1 MKRACDEW
9 QAVRKGGLAKRVI
22 AALVAVAMLG
32 GLGYATAS
40 TAVAQDDTTQQ
51 QAQQTE
57 QSAKTTSES
66 QDGKTSDSEATSKKA
81 ATDETSADDSAE
93 DTNTTDADA
102 GVEAQNG
109 ADETAVQAANEQA
122 ATPVADG
129 GSPESGSLLL
139 DESFKNSTF
148 GDANWTTA
156 DSACLTA
163 ATSGS
168 LKCKNTQDS
177 RDIQGENGKGYLQLT
192 DNSENQKAAVLYNQ
206 PVISKSGLHVTFDYY
221 MYQTSGAG
229 KYTTPADGISFFLTD
244 GAATLSKAGTSGAA
258 LGYATSD
265 DDGIG
270 GSSKRGE
277 GVAQGVL
284 GIGFDRFGNFSQQNA
299 TGTKSD
305 KGYARL
311 TGGEDCGQWQDPKG
325 ANSVTVRGAGKIDS
339 DGNWNNGYCI
349 VASENVAAGLGS
361 GKATKSEDD
370 ANGKSV
376 DITIAPV
383 TDDSATTQR
392 LTVKIAGETV
402 LEKDID
408 RLPDSV
414 KFGFSASTGAD
425 HQVQLIRGLKV
436 YSVNKLSQLDLVKSV
451 DKDKYPD
458 ADSHTFNVG
467 DEVPYTFVVRNS
479 GTTTLNNVV
488 VNDPN
493 ITNVSCGT
501 DTLAANQQTTC
512 SGTLTLTEDMVGSEG
527 HFTNTATASGTDDEG
542 NAVNSPQAS
551 VTIKAITPLGPP
563 EKHKRIKKNSDNN
576 YTVNVDVTGAANS
589 STITSTQPVDFTLVL
604 DVSGSMEEE
613 IVDGQGSTKKLAAL
627 KSAVNN
633 FLGEAAEINE
643 QSGSELIRVGL
654 VKFAGKES
662 SEVGDDRYEEG
673 RFVYNYSQIVSP
685 LTADMSDLKNK
696 VSALRHNGATRADLG
711 FKHASTVMRGSTVMS
726 GARTDAKRVV
736 IFFTDGTPTKVSD
749 FDEDVA
755 NSAVTYAKS
764 LKDSGAIV
772 YSIGVFD
779 GANPSSIEEDQKNQF
794 MNAVSSN
801 YPHATA
807 YDKLGT
813 GSNAGYYKVVSNV
826 SDLKSIFEKIQTNET
841 TDGFTNVSI
850 EDTLS
855 KYVELSGKNYT
866 VTAKDANGKEVT
878 LKENSDYTLTYDE
891 SAKKFTVVFQ
901 NMLQDGVTYTLSYNV
916 KPTQE
921 AYDEY
926 AANGYGGTVGDAD
939 TDLDGSTT
947 SSGQL
952 GFHSNESACLAY
964 TANGKRHVC
973 SDNPYPHPVIQ
984 VVSSTLHIEKQWS
997 GDGEKPASINVTIK
1011 QGNSDYKTVTL
1022 TPDDNGNWSTDVIIP
1037 AGESKTYTVTEN
1049 DPGNQW
1055 NVSYQHKVGDGNL
1068 ADGNAVTVP
1077 QSATSQTATV
1087 IVTNKQA
1094 LVTLPADSIT
1104 VSKKVVGTNT
1114 GHDFSFTMIAT
1125 GDNAGKVTWPRTD
1138 QSKSKVTISQVS
1150 QTQVKS
1156 ATFGDELT
1164 FPAANATYTFQVTE
1178 DKPTD
1183 TTGWKYD
1190 DSEQTVT
1197 VTVSY
1202 DETQKKWTAVAS
1214 PAEVT
1219 FTNRYIAVASLPLT
1233 GGTTDRQWLMIGG
1246 GIAGMAMLMIGAAGI
1261 WRGRKRLV

>member
-66 QDGKTSDSEATSKKA
+66 QDEKTSDSEATSKKA
-81 ATDETSADDSAE
+81 AADETSADGSTE

-109 ADETAVQAANEQA
+109 ADETAVQAANEPA

-163 ATSGS
+163 ATNGS

-177 RDIQGENGKGYLQLT
+177 SDIQGENGKGYLQLT

-206 PVISKSGLHVTFDYY
+206 PVISKNGLHVTFDYY

-270 GSSKRGE
+270 NNSKRGE

-299 TGTKSD
+299 TGTKS
-305 KGYARL
+305 GSSYARV
-311 TGGEDCGQWQDPKG
+311 TGGEDCGQWSNPQG
-325 ANSVTVRGAGKIDS
+325 ENSVTVRGKGSTDSNGK
-339 DGNWNNGYCI
+339 WNNGYCI
-349 VASENVAAGLGS
+349 VASENVSGKVTDGLDS

-370 ANGKSV
+370 NNGKSV
-376 DITIAPV
+376 DIIIAPA
-383 TDDSATTQR
+383 DDGATTQR
-392 LTVKIAGETV
+392 LTVKIEGVTV
-402 LEKDID
+402 LKTDID
-408 RLPDSV
+408 RLPDTV

-425 HQVQLIRGLKV
+425 HQVQLVRGLKV
-436 YSVNKLSQLDLVKSV
+436 HSVGKLNQLELVKSV
-451 DKDKYPD
+451 NKNKYPD

-467 DEVPYTFVVRNS
+467 DKVPYTFVVRNS
-479 GTTTLNNVV
+479 GTTTLSNVA

-493 ITNVSCGT
+493 ITNVTCAAT
-501 DTLAANQQTTC
+501 ELASNQQTTC
-512 SGTLTLTEDMVGSEG
+512 SGTLTLTEDMVDSEG
-527 HFTNTATASGTDDEG
+527 HFTNTATATGTDADG
-542 NAVNSPQAS
+542 NIVTSPEAS
-551 VTIKAITPLGPP
+551 VTIKVIKPLGAP
-563 EKHKRIKKNSDNN
+563 EKHKRIKKNDDNT
-576 YTVNVDVTGAANS
+576 YTVNVDVTGAQAGG
-589 STITSTQPVDFTLVL
+589 TIVTSEPVDFTLVL
-604 DVSGSMEEE
+604 DTSGSMSEL
-613 IVDGQGSTKKLAAL
+613 INGVKKIEAL
-627 KSAVNN
+627 KDSVNN
-633 FLGEAAEINE
+633 FLDSAAKVNE
-643 QSGSELIRVGL
+643 QSGSSMVQVSLISFASNAYLRANL
-654 VKFAGKES
+654 TDDFDSVKTKVNQLS
-662 SEVGDDRYEEG
+662 
-673 RFVYNYSQIVSP
+673 
-685 LTADMSDLKNK
+685 AD
-696 VSALRHNGATRADLG
+696 GATRADLG
-711 FKHASTVMRGSTVMS
+711 LETVKQVTGTRS
-726 GARTDAKRVV
+726 DAKQVV
-736 IFFTDGTPTKVSD
+736 IFFTDGGPTKHNSP
-749 FDEDVA
+749 FEDECAQD
-755 NSAVTYAKS
+755 AVTVAKE
-764 LKDSGAIV
+764 LKASGKTI
-772 YSIGVFD
+772 YSIGVVS
-779 GANPSSIEEDQKNQF
+779 GADPSDTTKLDINKF
-794 MNAVSSN
+794 LNAVSSN
-801 YPHATA
+801 YPNATA
-807 YDKLGT
+807 EYKQQGWSRKYVTTFDLGEGGDNGYFRAAADADALDK
-813 GSNAGYYKVVSNV
+813 
-826 SDLKSIFEKIQTNET
+826 IFDEIQKEET
-841 TDGFTNVSI
+841 TTYGFTGVSI

-855 KYVELSGKNYT
+855 GYVELSDKNYA
-866 VTAKDANGKEVT
+866 VTAKDANGNEVT
-878 LKENSDYTLTYDE
+878 LEEGTDYTLTYDE

-916 KPTQE
+916 KPTQK

-926 AANGYGGTVGDAD
+926 AANDGSYGDTVGDVD
-939 TDLDGSTT
+939 TDLNGNTT
-947 SSGQL
+947 SSGQP

-964 TANGKRHVC
+964 TANGKKHVC
-973 SDNPYPHPVIQ
+973 SDNLYPHPVIQ

-1104 VSKKVVGTNT
+1104 VNKKVVGTNT
-1114 GHDFSFTMIAT
+1114 GHDFNFTMIAT

-1138 QSKSKVTISQVS
+1138 QSKSNVTISQVS

-1183 TTGWKYD
+1183 ITGWKYD

>member
-57 QSAKTTSES
+57 QSVKTTSES
-66 QDGKTSDSEATSKKA
+66 QDEKTSDSEATSKKA
-81 ATDETSADDSAE
+81 AADETSADGSAE

-109 ADETAVQAANEQA
+109 ADETAVQAANEPA

-139 DESFKNSTF
+139 DESFKNSAF

-168 LKCKNTQDS
+168 LKCENTQDS
-177 RDIQGENGKGYLQLT
+177 SDTQGENGKGYLQLT

-244 GAATLSKAGTSGAA
+244 GATTLSKAGTSGAA

-270 GSSKRGE
+270 NNSKRGE

-299 TGTKSD
+299 TGTESD
-305 KGYARL
+305 KGYARV
-311 TGGEDCGQWQDPKG
+311 TGGEDCGQWSDPKG
-325 ANSVTVRGAGKIDS
+325 ANSVTVRGAGKTDS

-349 VASENVAAGLGS
+349 VASENVEAGLDS

-370 ANGKSV
+370 TNGKSV

-383 TDDSATTQR
+383 TDDSATTQH
-392 LTVKIAGETV
+392 LTVKIAGKTV

-451 DKDKYPD
+451 DKDQYPD

-479 GTTTLNNVV
+479 GTTTLNNVA

-501 DTLAANQQTTC
+501 GTLAANQQTTC

-527 HFTNTATASGTDDEG
+527 HFTNTATATGTDDEG

-551 VTIKAITPLGPP
+551 VTIKAIKPLGAP
-563 EKHKRIKKNSDNN
+563 EKHKRIKKNSDKN

-604 DVSGSMEEE
+604 DVSGSMSEA
-613 IVDGQGSTKKLAAL
+613 IDDQSSISKMAAL

-662 SEVGDDRYEEG
+662 SKVGDETYTEG

-696 VSALRHNGATRADLG
+696 MSALRHNGATRADLG
-711 FKHASTVMRGSTVMS
+711 FKHASTVMRD
-726 GARTDAKRVV
+726 ARSDAKQVV
-736 IFFTDGTPTKVSD
+736 IFFTDGTPTKVD
-749 FDEDVA
+749 NFDADVA
-755 NSAVTYAKS
+755 DDAIAYANSM
-764 LKDSGAIV
+764 KDNGVIV

-779 GANPSSIEEDQKNQF
+779 SANPASTESRENQF
-794 MNAVSSN
+794 MHAVSSN
-801 YPHATA
+801 YPNATT
-807 YDKLGT
+807 YTNRGE
-813 GSNAGYYKVVSNV
+813 GSNAGYYKAATNA
-826 SDLKSIFEKIQTNET
+826 SDLNSIFEEIQKSET
-841 TDGFTNVSI
+841 TTHGFTNVSI

-855 KYVELSGKNYT
+855 EYVELSDKNYT
-866 VTAKDANGKEVT
+866 VTAKDANGNEVT
-878 LKENSDYTLTYDE
+878 LKKGSDYTLTYDE

-916 KPTQE
+916 KPTQK

-926 AANGYGGTVGDAD
+926 ALNDGYDGTVGDAD
-939 TDLDGSTT
+939 TDLDGGAT
-947 SSGQL
+947 SSGKP

-964 TANGKRHVC
+964 TANNVAHTC

-984 VVSSTLHIEKQWS
+984 VLSSTMEIKKIWKGS
-997 GDGEKPASINVTIK
+997 GNKPESITVEIK
-1011 QGNSDYKTVTL
+1011 CGDELYKTVEL
-1022 TPDDNGNWSTDVIIP
+1022 NANNNWTAKVAIP
-1037 AGESKTYTVTEN
+1037 LGKKKTYTVTETN
-1049 DPGNQW
+1049 LSDSWKPDYQYKIKGDDYYSEGNVVPVRDSPDPR
-1055 NVSYQHKVGDGNL
+1055 
-1068 ADGNAVTVP
+1068 TVY
-1077 QSATSQTATV
+1077 V
-1087 IVTNKQA
+1087 DITNRSISVA
-1094 LVTLPADSIT
+1094 TLPF
-1104 VSKKVVGTNT
+1104 T
-1114 GHDFSFTMIAT
+1114 GST
-1125 GDNAGKVTWPRTD
+1125 
-1138 QSKSKVTISQVS
+1138 
-1150 QTQVKS
+1150 
-1156 ATFGDELT
+1156 
-1164 FPAANATYTFQVTE
+1164 TE
-1178 DKPTD
+1178 
-1183 TTGWKYD
+1183 
-1190 DSEQTVT
+1190 
-1197 VTVSY
+1197 
-1202 DETQKKWTAVAS
+1202 
-1214 PAEVT
+1214 
-1219 FTNRYIAVASLPLT
+1219 
-1233 GGTTDRQWLMIGG
+1233 RQWLLTAGV
-1246 GIAGMAMLMIGAAGI
+1246 IAALSMLMVGAAGI

>member
-66 QDGKTSDSEATSKKA
+66 QDEKTSDSEATSKKA
-81 ATDETSADDSAE
+81 ATDETSADGSAE

-109 ADETAVQAANEQA
+109 ADETAVQAANEPA

-129 GSPESGSLLL
+129 GSSESGSLLL

-168 LKCKNTQDS
+168 LKCENTQDS
-177 RDIQGENGKGYLQLT
+177 SDIQGENGKGYLQLT

-270 GSSKRGE
+270 TDSKRGE

-305 KGYARL
+305 KGYARV
-311 TGGEDCGQWQDPKG
+311 TGGEDCGQWSDPKG
-325 ANSVTVRGAGKIDS
+325 ANSVTVRGAGKTDS

-349 VASENVAAGLGS
+349 VASENVAAGLDS

-370 ANGKSV
+370 TNGKSV
-376 DITIAPV
+376 DITIDPV
-383 TDDSATTQR
+383 ADDSATTQH
-392 LTVKIAGETV
+392 LTVKIAGKTV

-451 DKDKYPD
+451 DKDQYPD

-527 HFTNTATASGTDDEG
+527 HFTNTATASGTDTDG
-542 NAVNSPQAS
+542 NIVNSPEAS
-551 VTIKAITPLGPP
+551 VTIKAIKPLGAP
-563 EKHKRIKKNSDNN
+563 EKHKRIKKNSDNT
-576 YTVNVDVTGAANS
+576 YTVNVDVTGAASS
-589 STITSTQPVDFTLVL
+589 STITTTEPVDFTLVL
-604 DVSGSMEEE
+604 DVSGSMR
-613 IVDGQGSTKKLAAL
+613 DSMGSVTKLQAL
-627 KSAVNN
+627 QSAVNN
-633 FLGEAAEINE
+633 FLDEAAEINKGA
-643 QSGSELIRVGL
+643 QSGSELVRVGL
-654 VKFAGKES
+654 VKFAGKTTDS
-662 SEVGDDRYEEG
+662 IGNRTYSENRST
-673 RFVYNYSQIVSP
+673 YNYSQIVKK
-685 LTADMSDLKNK
+685 LTADTDDLKGEVN
-696 VSALRHNGATRADLG
+696 ALTAGGATQADYG
-711 FKHASTVMRGSTVMS
+711 FQHASTVMSE
-726 GARTDAKRVV
+726 ARTEAKKVV
-736 IFFTDGTPTKVSD
+736 IFFTDGKPTSKSK
-749 FDEDVA
+749 FDNDVA
-755 NSAVTYAKS
+755 NDAVKYAKK
-764 LKDSGAIV
+764 LKDSGATV

-779 GANPSSIEEDQKNQF
+779 GANPASTATQENQF
-794 MNAVSSN
+794 MHAVSSN
-801 YPHATA
+801 YPNATE
-807 YDKLGT
+807 YTDRGE
-813 GSNAGYYKVVSNV
+813 GSNAGYYKTATNA
-826 SDLKSIFEKIQTNET
+826 SDLNSIFEEIRKSET
-841 TDGFTNVSI
+841 TTYGFTNVSI

-855 KYVELSGKNYT
+855 KYVELLSDKSYT
-866 VTAKDANGKEVT
+866 VTAKDANGNKVT

-1233 GGTTDRQWLMIGG
+1233 GGTTDRQWLLIGG

>member
-66 QDGKTSDSEATSKKA
+66 QDEKTSDSEATSKKA
-81 ATDETSADDSAE
+81 ATDETSADGSAE

-109 ADETAVQAANEQA
+109 ADETAVQAANEPA

-168 LKCKNTQDS
+168 LKCENTQDS

-270 GSSKRGE
+270 SSSKRGE

-305 KGYARL
+305 KGYARV
-311 TGGEDCGQWQDPKG
+311 TGGEDCGQWSDPKG
-325 ANSVTVRGAGKIDS
+325 ANSVTVRGAGKTDS
-339 DGNWNNGYCI
+339 DGKWNNGYCI
-349 VASENVAAGLGS
+349 VASENVAAGLDS

-370 ANGKSV
+370 TNGKSV
-376 DITIAPV
+376 DITIDPV
-383 TDDSATTQR
+383 ADDSATTQH
-392 LTVKIAGETV
+392 LTVKIAGKTV

-451 DKDKYPD
+451 DKDQYPD

-479 GTTTLNNVV
+479 GTTTLNNVA

-501 DTLAANQQTTC
+501 GTLAANQQTTC

-527 HFTNTATASGTDDEG
+527 HFTNTATATGTDDEG

-551 VTIKAITPLGPP
+551 VTIKAIKPLGAP
-563 EKHKRIKKNSDNN
+563 EKHKRIKKNSDKN

-604 DVSGSMEEE
+604 DVSGSMSEA
-613 IVDGQGSTKKLAAL
+613 IDDQSSISKMAAL

-662 SEVGDDRYEEG
+662 SKVGDETYTEG

-711 FKHASTVMRGSTVMS
+711 FKHASTVMRD
-726 GARTDAKRVV
+726 ARSDAKQVV
-736 IFFTDGTPTKVSD
+736 IFFTDGTPTKVD
-749 FDEDVA
+749 NFDADVA
-755 NSAVTYAKS
+755 DDAIAYANSM
-764 LKDSGAIV
+764 KDNGVIV

-779 GANPSSIEEDQKNQF
+779 SANPASTESRENQF
-794 MNAVSSN
+794 MHAVSSN
-801 YPHATA
+801 YPNATT
-807 YDKLGT
+807 YTNRGE
-813 GSNAGYYKVVSNV
+813 GSNAGYYKAATNA
-826 SDLKSIFEKIQTNET
+826 SDLNSIFEEIQKSET
-841 TDGFTNVSI
+841 TTHGFTNVSI

-855 KYVELSGKNYT
+855 EYVELSDKNYT
-866 VTAKDANGKEVT
+866 VTAKDANGNEVT
-878 LKENSDYTLTYDE
+878 LKKGSDYTLTYDE

-916 KPTQE
+916 KPTQK

-926 AANGYGGTVGDAD
+926 ALNDGYDGTVGDAD
-939 TDLDGSTT
+939 TDLDGGAT
-947 SSGQL
+947 SSGKP

-964 TANGKRHVC
+964 TANNVAHTC

-984 VVSSTLHIEKQWS
+984 VLSSTMEIKKIWKGS
-997 GDGEKPASINVTIK
+997 GNKPESITVEIK
-1011 QGNSDYKTVTL
+1011 CGDELYKTVEL
-1022 TPDDNGNWSTDVIIP
+1022 NANNNWTAKVAIP
-1037 AGESKTYTVTEN
+1037 LGEKKTYTVTETN
-1049 DPGNQW
+1049 LSDSWKPDYQYKIKGDDYYSEGNVVPVRDSPDPR
-1055 NVSYQHKVGDGNL
+1055 
-1068 ADGNAVTVP
+1068 TVY
-1077 QSATSQTATV
+1077 V
-1087 IVTNKQA
+1087 DITNRSISVA
-1094 LVTLPADSIT
+1094 TLPF
-1104 VSKKVVGTNT
+1104 T
-1114 GHDFSFTMIAT
+1114 GST
-1125 GDNAGKVTWPRTD
+1125 
-1138 QSKSKVTISQVS
+1138 
-1150 QTQVKS
+1150 
-1156 ATFGDELT
+1156 
-1164 FPAANATYTFQVTE
+1164 TE
-1178 DKPTD
+1178 
-1183 TTGWKYD
+1183 
-1190 DSEQTVT
+1190 
-1197 VTVSY
+1197 
-1202 DETQKKWTAVAS
+1202 
-1214 PAEVT
+1214 
-1219 FTNRYIAVASLPLT
+1219 
-1233 GGTTDRQWLMIGG
+1233 RQWLLTAGV
-1246 GIAGMAMLMIGAAGI
+1246 IAALSMLMIGAAGI

>member
-1 MKRACDEW
+1 M
-9 QAVRKGGLAKRVI
+9 
-22 AALVAVAMLG
+22 
-32 GLGYATAS
+32 
-40 TAVAQDDTTQQ
+40 
-51 QAQQTE
+51 
-57 QSAKTTSES
+57 
-66 QDGKTSDSEATSKKA
+66 
-81 ATDETSADDSAE
+81 
-93 DTNTTDADA
+93 
-102 GVEAQNG
+102 
-109 ADETAVQAANEQA
+109 QAANEPA

-129 GSPESGSLLL
+129 GSSESGSLLL

-168 LKCKNTQDS
+168 LKCENTQDS
-177 RDIQGENGKGYLQLT
+177 SDIQGENGKGYLQLT

-270 GSSKRGE
+270 TDSKRGE

-299 TGTKSD
+299 TGTKADS
-305 KGYARL
+305 GYARV
-311 TGGEDCGQWQDPKG
+311 TGGEDCGQWNDPKG
-325 ANSVTVRGAGKIDS
+325 ANSVTVRGAGKTDN
-339 DGNWNNGYCI
+339 DGKWNNGYCI
-349 VASENVAAGLGS
+349 VASESVEAGLDS
-361 GKATKSEDD
+361 GKATKSKDD
-370 ANGKSV
+370 TNGKSV
-376 DITIAPV
+376 DITIDPV
-383 TDDSATTQR
+383 ADDSATTQH

-451 DKDKYPD
+451 NKDTYPD

-479 GTTTLNNVV
+479 GTTTLNNVA

-512 SGTLTLTEDMVGSEG
+512 SGTLTLTEDMVDSEG
-527 HFTNTATASGTDDEG
+527 HFTNTATATGTDDEG

-551 VTIKAITPLGPP
+551 VTIKAIKPLGAP
-563 EKHKRIKKNSDNN
+563 EKHKRIKKNSDKT

-589 STITSTQPVDFTLVL
+589 TTITSTQSVDFTLVL
-604 DVSGSMEEE
+604 DVSGSMSDA
-613 IVDGQGSTKKLAAL
+613 IDDQSSISKMAAL

-662 SEVGDDRYEEG
+662 SKVGDETYTEG

-711 FKHASTVMRGSTVMS
+711 FKHASTVMRD
-726 GARTDAKRVV
+726 ARSDAKQVV
-736 IFFTDGTPTKVSD
+736 IFFTDGTPTMQRD
-749 FDEDVA
+749 FDGNVA
-755 NSAVTYAKS
+755 NDAVTYAKS

-779 GANPSSIEEDQKNQF
+779 SANPASTESRENQF
-794 MNAVSSN
+794 MHAVSSN

-807 YDKLGT
+807 YNKLGT
-813 GSNAGYYKVVSNV
+813 GSNAGYYKVVSNA
-826 SDLKSIFEKIQTNET
+826 SDLNSIFEKIQTNET

-855 KYVELSGKNYT
+855 KYVELLSDKSYT
-866 VTAKDANGKEVT
+866 VTAKDANGNKVT

-964 TANGKRHVC
+964 TANGRKHVC
-973 SDNPYPHPVIQ
+973 SDNLYPHPVIQ

-997 GDGEKPASINVTIK
+997 GDGEKPASINVTVK

-1104 VSKKVVGTNT
+1104 VNKKVVGTNT
-1114 GHDFSFTMIAT
+1114 GHDFNFTMIAT

-1233 GGTTDRQWLMIGG
+1233 GGTTDRQWLLIGG

>member
-66 QDGKTSDSEATSKKA
+66 QDEKTSDSEATSKKA
-81 ATDETSADDSAE
+81 AADETSADGSAE

-109 ADETAVQAANEQA
+109 ADETAVQAANEPA
-122 ATPVADG
+122 ATSVADG

-168 LKCKNTQDS
+168 LKCENTQDS
-177 RDIQGENGKGYLQLT
+177 SDIQGENGKGYLQLT

-270 GSSKRGE
+270 GSKRGE

-305 KGYARL
+305 KGYARV
-311 TGGEDCGQWQDPKG
+311 TGGEDCGQWSDPKG
-325 ANSVTVRGAGKIDS
+325 ANSVTVRGAGKTDS

-349 VASENVAAGLGS
+349 VASENVAAGLDS

-370 ANGKSV
+370 TNGKSV
-376 DITIAPV
+376 DITIDPV
-383 TDDSATTQR
+383 ADDSATTQH

-451 DKDKYPD
+451 DKDQYPD

-479 GTTTLNNVV
+479 GTTTLNNVM

-512 SGTLTLTEDMVGSEG
+512 SGALTLTEDMVGSEG

-551 VTIKAITPLGPP
+551 VTIKAIKPLGAP
-563 EKHKRIKKNSDNN
+563 EKHKRIKKNSDNT
-576 YTVNVDVTGAANS
+576 YTVNVDVIGATNS
-589 STITSTQPVDFTLVL
+589 TTITSTRPVDFTLVL
-604 DVSGSMEEE
+604 DVSGSMEDQ
-613 IVDGQGSTKKLAAL
+613 ISSADSTVKLDAL
-627 KSAVNN
+627 KAAVSN
-633 FLGEAAEINE
+633 FLDEVAEINKGA
-643 QSGSELIRVGL
+643 QSGSEPVRVGL
-654 VKFAGKES
+654 VKFAGKTTDNIGNQTYWER
-662 SEVGDDRYEEG
+662 GNT
-673 RFVYNYSQIVSP
+673 YNRSQIVKK
-685 LTADMSDLKNK
+685 LTADTDGLKSEVN
-696 VSALRHNGATRADLG
+696 ALTAGGATRADYG
-711 FKHASTVMRGSTVMS
+711 FQHAFTVMS
-726 GARTDAKRVV
+726 KARTEAKKVV
-736 IFFTDGTPTKVSD
+736 IFFTDGKPTSQST
-749 FDEDVA
+749 FDDGVA
-755 NSAVTYAKS
+755 NDAVKYAKK
-764 LKDSGAIV
+764 LKNSGDTV

-779 GANPSSIEEDQKNQF
+779 GANPASTATSENKF
-794 MNAVSSN
+794 MHAVSSN
-801 YPHATA
+801 YPNAANYT
-807 YDKLGT
+807 DLSD
-813 GSNAGYYKVVSNV
+813 GSNAGYYKTATDA
-826 SDLKSIFEKIQTNET
+826 SDLNSIFEEIRKSET
-841 TDGFTNVSI
+841 TTYGFTNVSI

-855 KYVELSGKNYT
+855 GYVELSDKNYA
-866 VTAKDANGKEVT
+866 VTAKGANGNEVT
-878 LKENSDYTLTYDE
+878 LEEGKDYTLTYDE

-964 TANGKRHVC
+964 TANGKGHVC

-1022 TPDDNGNWSTDVIIP
+1022 TPDDNGNWSTDMIIP

-1094 LVTLPADSIT
+1094 LVTLPAGSIT
-1104 VSKKVVGTNT
+1104 VNKKVVGTNT

-1202 DETQKKWTAVAS
+1202 DEAQKKWTAVAS

-1233 GGTTDRQWLMIGG
+1233 GGTTDRQWLLIGG
-1246 GIAGMAMLMIGAAGI
+1246 GIAGMEMLMIGAAGI

>member
-66 QDGKTSDSEATSKKA
+66 QDEKTSDSEATSKKA
-81 ATDETSADDSAE
+81 ATDETSADGSAE

-109 ADETAVQAANEQA
+109 ADETAVQAANEPA

-129 GSPESGSLLL
+129 GSSESGSLLL

-168 LKCKNTQDS
+168 LKCENTQDS
-177 RDIQGENGKGYLQLT
+177 SDIQGENGKGYLQLT

-270 GSSKRGE
+270 TDSKRGE

-299 TGTKSD
+299 TGTKADS
-305 KGYARL
+305 GYARV
-311 TGGEDCGQWQDPKG
+311 TGGEDCGQWNDPKG
-325 ANSVTVRGAGKIDS
+325 ANSVTVRGAGKTDN
-339 DGNWNNGYCI
+339 DGKWNNGYCI
-349 VASENVAAGLGS
+349 VASESVEAGLDS
-361 GKATKSEDD
+361 GKATKSKDD
-370 ANGKSV
+370 TNGKSV
-376 DITIAPV
+376 DITIDPV
-383 TDDSATTQR
+383 ADDSATTQH

-451 DKDKYPD
+451 NKDTYPD

-479 GTTTLNNVV
+479 GTTTLNNVA

-512 SGTLTLTEDMVGSEG
+512 SGTLTLTEDMVDSEG
-527 HFTNTATASGTDDEG
+527 HFTNTATATGTDDEG

-551 VTIKAITPLGPP
+551 VTIKAIKPLGAP
-563 EKHKRIKKNSDNN
+563 EKHKRIKKNSDKT

-589 STITSTQPVDFTLVL
+589 TTITSTQSVDFTLVL
-604 DVSGSMEEE
+604 DVSGSMSDA
-613 IVDGQGSTKKLAAL
+613 IDDQSSISKMAAL

-643 QSGSELIRVGL
+643 
-654 VKFAGKES
+654 
-662 SEVGDDRYEEG
+662 
-673 RFVYNYSQIVSP
+673 
-685 LTADMSDLKNK
+685 
-696 VSALRHNGATRADLG
+696 
-711 FKHASTVMRGSTVMS
+711 
-726 GARTDAKRVV
+726 
-736 IFFTDGTPTKVSD
+736 
-749 FDEDVA
+749 
-755 NSAVTYAKS
+755 
-764 LKDSGAIV
+764 
-772 YSIGVFD
+772 
-779 GANPSSIEEDQKNQF
+779 
-794 MNAVSSN
+794 
-801 YPHATA
+801 
-807 YDKLGT
+807 
-813 GSNAGYYKVVSNV
+813 
-826 SDLKSIFEKIQTNET
+826 
-841 TDGFTNVSI
+841 
-850 EDTLS
+850 
-855 KYVELSGKNYT
+855 
-866 VTAKDANGKEVT
+866 
-878 LKENSDYTLTYDE
+878 
-891 SAKKFTVVFQ
+891 
-901 NMLQDGVTYTLSYNV
+901 
-916 KPTQE
+916 
-921 AYDEY
+921 
-926 AANGYGGTVGDAD
+926 
-939 TDLDGSTT
+939 
-947 SSGQL
+947 
-952 GFHSNESACLAY
+952 
-964 TANGKRHVC
+964 
-973 SDNPYPHPVIQ
+973 
-984 VVSSTLHIEKQWS
+984 
-997 GDGEKPASINVTIK
+997 
-1011 QGNSDYKTVTL
+1011 
-1022 TPDDNGNWSTDVIIP
+1022 
-1037 AGESKTYTVTEN
+1037 
-1049 DPGNQW
+1049 
-1055 NVSYQHKVGDGNL
+1055 
-1068 ADGNAVTVP
+1068 
-1077 QSATSQTATV
+1077 
-1087 IVTNKQA
+1087 
-1094 LVTLPADSIT
+1094 
-1104 VSKKVVGTNT
+1104 
-1114 GHDFSFTMIAT
+1114 
-1125 GDNAGKVTWPRTD
+1125 
-1138 QSKSKVTISQVS
+1138 
-1150 QTQVKS
+1150 
-1156 ATFGDELT
+1156 
-1164 FPAANATYTFQVTE
+1164 
-1178 DKPTD
+1178 
-1183 TTGWKYD
+1183 
-1190 DSEQTVT
+1190 
-1197 VTVSY
+1197 
-1202 DETQKKWTAVAS
+1202 
-1214 PAEVT
+1214 
-1219 FTNRYIAVASLPLT
+1219 
-1233 GGTTDRQWLMIGG
+1233 
-1246 GIAGMAMLMIGAAGI
+1246 
-1261 WRGRKRLV
+1261 

>member
-22 AALVAVAMLG
+22 AALVAVTMLG

-66 QDGKTSDSEATSKKA
+66 QDEKTSDSEATSKKA
-81 ATDETSADDSAE
+81 AADETSADGSAE

-109 ADETAVQAANEQA
+109 ADETAVQAANEPA

-270 GSSKRGE
+270 SSSKRGE

-305 KGYARL
+305 KGYARV
-311 TGGEDCGQWQDPKG
+311 TGGEDCGQWSDPKG
-325 ANSVTVRGAGKIDS
+325 ANSVTVRGAGKTDS

-349 VASENVAAGLGS
+349 VASENVAAGLDS

-370 ANGKSV
+370 TNGKSV
-376 DITIAPV
+376 DITIDPV
-383 TDDSATTQR
+383 ADDSATTQH
-392 LTVKIAGETV
+392 LTVKIAGKTV

-451 DKDKYPD
+451 DKDQYPD

-479 GTTTLNNVV
+479 GTTTLNNVA

-501 DTLAANQQTTC
+501 GTLAANQQTTC

-527 HFTNTATASGTDDEG
+527 HFTNTATATGTDDEG

-551 VTIKAITPLGPP
+551 VTIKAIKPLGAP
-563 EKHKRIKKNSDNN
+563 EKHKRIKKNSDKN

-604 DVSGSMEEE
+604 DVSGSMSEA
-613 IVDGQGSTKKLAAL
+613 IDDQSSISKMAAL

-662 SEVGDDRYEEG
+662 SKVGDETYTEG

-711 FKHASTVMRGSTVMS
+711 FKHASTVMRD
-726 GARTDAKRVV
+726 ARSDAKQVV
-736 IFFTDGTPTKVSD
+736 IFFTDGTPTKVD
-749 FDEDVA
+749 NFDADVA
-755 NSAVTYAKS
+755 DDAIAYANSM
-764 LKDSGAIV
+764 KDNGVIV

-779 GANPSSIEEDQKNQF
+779 SANPASTESRENQF
-794 MNAVSSN
+794 MHAVSSN
-801 YPHATA
+801 YPNATT
-807 YDKLGT
+807 YTNRGE
-813 GSNAGYYKVVSNV
+813 GSNAGYYKAATNA
-826 SDLKSIFEKIQTNET
+826 SDLNSIFEEIQKSET
-841 TDGFTNVSI
+841 TTHGFTNVSI

-855 KYVELSGKNYT
+855 EYVELSDKNYT
-866 VTAKDANGKEVT
+866 VTAKDANGNEVT
-878 LKENSDYTLTYDE
+878 LKKGSDYTLTYDE

-916 KPTQE
+916 KPTQK

-926 AANGYGGTVGDAD
+926 ALNDGYDGTVGDAD
-939 TDLDGSTT
+939 TDLDGGAT
-947 SSGQL
+947 SSGKP

-964 TANGKRHVC
+964 TANNVAHTC

-984 VVSSTLHIEKQWS
+984 VLSSTMEIKKIWKGS
-997 GDGEKPASINVTIK
+997 GNKPESITVEIK
-1011 QGNSDYKTVTL
+1011 CGDELYKTVEL
-1022 TPDDNGNWSTDVIIP
+1022 NANNNWTAKVAIP
-1037 AGESKTYTVTEN
+1037 LGEKKTYTVTETN
-1049 DPGNQW
+1049 LSDSWKPDYQYKIKGDDYYSEGNVVPVRDSPDPR
-1055 NVSYQHKVGDGNL
+1055 
-1068 ADGNAVTVP
+1068 TVY
-1077 QSATSQTATV
+1077 V
-1087 IVTNKQA
+1087 DITNRSISVA
-1094 LVTLPADSIT
+1094 TLPF
-1104 VSKKVVGTNT
+1104 T
-1114 GHDFSFTMIAT
+1114 GST
-1125 GDNAGKVTWPRTD
+1125 
-1138 QSKSKVTISQVS
+1138 
-1150 QTQVKS
+1150 
-1156 ATFGDELT
+1156 
-1164 FPAANATYTFQVTE
+1164 TE
-1178 DKPTD
+1178 
-1183 TTGWKYD
+1183 
-1190 DSEQTVT
+1190 
-1197 VTVSY
+1197 
-1202 DETQKKWTAVAS
+1202 
-1214 PAEVT
+1214 
-1219 FTNRYIAVASLPLT
+1219 
-1233 GGTTDRQWLMIGG
+1233 RQWLLTAGV
-1246 GIAGMAMLMIGAAGI
+1246 IAALSMLMVGAAGI

>member
-66 QDGKTSDSEATSKKA
+66 QDEKTSDSEATSKKA
-81 ATDETSADDSAE
+81 ATDETSADGSAE

-109 ADETAVQAANEQA
+109 ADETAVQAANEPA

-129 GSPESGSLLL
+129 GSSESGSLLL

-168 LKCKNTQDS
+168 LKCENTQDS
-177 RDIQGENGKGYLQLT
+177 SDIQGENGKGYLQLT

-229 KYTTPADGISFFLTD
+229 KYTTPADGISSFLTD

-270 GSSKRGE
+270 TDSKRGE

-305 KGYARL
+305 KGYARV
-311 TGGEDCGQWQDPKG
+311 TGGEDCGQWSDPKG
-325 ANSVTVRGAGKIDS
+325 ANSVTVRGAGKTDS

-349 VASENVAAGLGS
+349 VASENVAAGLDS

-370 ANGKSV
+370 TNGKSV
-376 DITIAPV
+376 DITIDPV
-383 TDDSATTQR
+383 ADDSATTQH
-392 LTVKIAGETV
+392 LTVKIAGKTV

-451 DKDKYPD
+451 DKDQYPD

-527 HFTNTATASGTDDEG
+527 HFTNTATASGTDTDG
-542 NAVNSPQAS
+542 NIVNSPEAS
-551 VTIKAITPLGPP
+551 VTIKAIKPLGAP
-563 EKHKRIKKNSDNN
+563 EKHKRIKKNSDNT
-576 YTVNVDVTGAANS
+576 YTVNVDVTGAASS
-589 STITSTQPVDFTLVL
+589 STITTTEPVDFTLVL
-604 DVSGSMEEE
+604 DVSGSMR
-613 IVDGQGSTKKLAAL
+613 DSMGSVTKLQAL
-627 KSAVNN
+627 QSAVNN
-633 FLGEAAEINE
+633 FLDEAAEINKGA
-643 QSGSELIRVGL
+643 QSGSELVRVGL
-654 VKFAGKES
+654 VKFAGKTTDS
-662 SEVGDDRYEEG
+662 IGNRTYSENRST
-673 RFVYNYSQIVSP
+673 YNYSQIVKK
-685 LTADMSDLKNK
+685 LTADTDDLKGEVN
-696 VSALRHNGATRADLG
+696 ALTAGGATQADYG
-711 FKHASTVMRGSTVMS
+711 FQHASTVMSE
-726 GARTDAKRVV
+726 ARTEAKKVV
-736 IFFTDGTPTKVSD
+736 IFFTDGKPTSKSK
-749 FDEDVA
+749 FDNDVA
-755 NSAVTYAKS
+755 NDAVKYAKK
-764 LKDSGAIV
+764 LKDSGATV

-779 GANPSSIEEDQKNQF
+779 GANPASTATQENQF
-794 MNAVSSN
+794 MHAVSSN
-801 YPHATA
+801 YPNATE
-807 YDKLGT
+807 YTDRGE
-813 GSNAGYYKVVSNV
+813 GSNAGYYKTATNA
-826 SDLKSIFEKIQTNET
+826 SDLNSIFEEIRKSET
-841 TDGFTNVSI
+841 TTYGFTNVSI

-855 KYVELSGKNYT
+855 EYVELSDKNYT
-866 VTAKDANGKEVT
+866 VTAKGANGNKVALE
-878 LKENSDYTLTYDE
+878 EGSDYVLTYDE

-916 KPTQE
+916 KPTQK

-926 AANGYGGTVGDAD
+926 ADNDGSYGDTVGDVD
-939 TDLDGSTT
+939 TDLDGNTT
-947 SSGQL
+947 SSSQP

-964 TANGKRHVC
+964 TANGRKHVC
-973 SDNPYPHPVIQ
+973 SDNLYPHPVIQ

-997 GDGEKPASINVTIK
+997 GDGEKPASINVTVK

-1104 VSKKVVGTNT
+1104 VNKKVVGTNT
-1114 GHDFSFTMIAT
+1114 GHDFNFTMIAT

-1233 GGTTDRQWLMIGG
+1233 GGTTDRQWLLIGG

>member
-66 QDGKTSDSEATSKKA
+66 QDEKTSDSEATSKKA
-81 ATDETSADDSAE
+81 AADEAAADGSAE

-129 GSPESGSLLL
+129 GSSESGSLLL

-177 RDIQGENGKGYLQLT
+177 SDIQGENGKGYLQLT

-270 GSSKRGE
+270 DSSKRGE

-299 TGTKSD
+299 TGTKS
-305 KGYARL
+305 GSSYARV

-325 ANSVTVRGAGKIDS
+325 ANSVTVRGAGKTDS

-349 VASENVAAGLGS
+349 VASKNVSGEVTDGLDS
-361 GKATKSEDD
+361 GKATKSGDD
-370 ANGKSV
+370 NNGKSV

-383 TDDSATTQR
+383 TDDSATTQH
-392 LTVKIAGETV
+392 LTVKIAGKTV
-402 LEKDID
+402 LETDID

-436 YSVNKLSQLDLVKSV
+436 YSVNKLNQLDLVKSV
-451 DKDKYPD
+451 NKDTYPD

-479 GTTTLNNVV
+479 GTTTLSKVV

-493 ITNVSCGT
+493 ITDVSCGT
-501 DTLAANQQTTC
+501 GTLASNQQTTC
-512 SGTLTLTEDMVGSEG
+512 SGTLTLTEGMVGSEG
-527 HFTNTATASGTDDEG
+527 HFTNTATATGTDTDG
-542 NAVNSPQAS
+542 NIVNSPEAS
-551 VTIKAITPLGPP
+551 VTIKAIKPLGAP
-563 EKHKRIKKNSDNN
+563 EKHKRIKKNADNT
-576 YTVNVDVTGAANS
+576 YTVNVDVTGAASS
-589 STITSTQPVDFTLVL
+589 STITTTQPVDFTLVL
-604 DVSGSMEEE
+604 DVSGSMRENM
-613 IVDGQGSTKKLAAL
+613 GSVTKLQAL
-627 KSAVNN
+627 QSAVNN
-633 FLGEAAEINE
+633 FLDEAAKINKGA
-643 QSGSELIRVGL
+643 QSGSEPVRVGL
-654 VKFAGKES
+654 VKFAGNATKKI
-662 SEVGDDRYEEG
+662 GNKTYQDKWNT
-673 RFVYNYSQIVSP
+673 YNYSQIVKK
-685 LTADMSDLKNK
+685 LTADTDGLKNEVNK
-696 VSALRHNGATRADLG
+696 LTAGGATRADYG
-711 FKHASTVMRGSTVMS
+711 FQHAFTVMS
-726 GARTDAKRVV
+726 EARTEAKKVV
-736 IFFTDGTPTKVSD
+736 IFFTDGKPTSEKT
-749 FDEDVA
+749 FDGKVA
-755 NSAVTYAKS
+755 NDAVEYAKQ

-779 GANPSSIEEDQKNQF
+779 GANPASTATSENKF
-794 MNAVSSN
+794 MHAVSSN
-801 YPHATA
+801 YPNAA
-807 YDKLGT
+807 NYEDLSE
-813 GSNAGYYKVVSNV
+813 GSNAGYYKTATDASGLN
-826 SDLKSIFEKIQTNET
+826 SIFEEIRKSET
-841 TDGFTNVSI
+841 TTYGFTNVSI

-855 KYVELSGKNYT
+855 GYVELSDKNYA
-866 VTAKDANGKEVT
+866 VTAKDANGNEVT
-878 LKENSDYTLTYDE
+878 LEEGTDYTLAYDE

-916 KPTQE
+916 KPTQK

-926 AANGYGGTVGDAD
+926 AANDGSYGDTVGDVD
-939 TDLDGSTT
+939 TDLNGNTT
-947 SSGQL
+947 SSGQP

-964 TANGKRHVC
+964 TANNVAHAC

-984 VVSSTLHIEKQWS
+984 VVASTLHIEKQWKGS
-997 GDGEKPASINVTIK
+997 GSRPESVTVDVK
-1011 QGNSDYKTVTL
+1011 CGDDVYKTVTL
-1022 TPDDNGNWSTDVIIP
+1022 KANKDGEWIADVVIP
-1037 AGESKTYTVTEN
+1037 VGEKKAYTVTETSLSRSWQ
-1049 DPGNQW
+1049 P
-1055 NVSYQHKVGDGNL
+1055 SYQHKLDGDDMFEPGNEV
-1068 ADGNAVTVP
+1068 DVP
-1077 QSATSQTATV
+1077 DSPNSTIVYVV
-1087 IVTNKQA
+1087 ITNSSISVA
-1094 LVTLPADSIT
+1094 TLPF
-1104 VSKKVVGTNT
+1104 T
-1114 GHDFSFTMIAT
+1114 GST
-1125 GDNAGKVTWPRTD
+1125 
-1138 QSKSKVTISQVS
+1138 
-1150 QTQVKS
+1150 
-1156 ATFGDELT
+1156 
-1164 FPAANATYTFQVTE
+1164 TE
-1178 DKPTD
+1178 
-1183 TTGWKYD
+1183 
-1190 DSEQTVT
+1190 
-1197 VTVSY
+1197 
-1202 DETQKKWTAVAS
+1202 
-1214 PAEVT
+1214 
-1219 FTNRYIAVASLPLT
+1219 
-1233 GGTTDRQWLMIGG
+1233 RQWLLTAGV
-1246 GIAGMAMLMIGAAGI
+1246 IAALSMLMIGAAGI
-1261 WRGRKRLV
+1261 WRGKKHLV

>member
-1 MKRACDEW
+1 
-9 QAVRKGGLAKRVI
+9 
-22 AALVAVAMLG
+22 MLG

-66 QDGKTSDSEATSKKA
+66 QDEKTSDSEATSKKA
-81 ATDETSADDSAE
+81 AADETSADGSAE

-109 ADETAVQAANEQA
+109 ADETAVQAANEPA

-129 GSPESGSLLL
+129 GSSESGSLLL

-177 RDIQGENGKGYLQLT
+177 SDIQGENGKGYLQLT

-270 GSSKRGE
+270 NNSKRGE

-284 GIGFDRFGNFSQQNA
+284 GIGFDRFGNFSKQNA
-299 TGTKSD
+299 TGTRSD
-305 KGYARL
+305 KGYARV

-361 GKATKSEDD
+361 GNATKSKDD
-370 ANGKSV
+370 TNGKSV

-383 TDDSATTQR
+383 TDDSATTQH
-392 LTVKIAGETV
+392 LTVKIAGKTV
-402 LEKDID
+402 LETDID

-436 YSVNKLSQLDLVKSV
+436 YSVNKLNQLELVKSV
-451 DKDKYPD
+451 NKDTYPD

-479 GTTTLNNVV
+479 GNTTLNNVA

-512 SGTLTLTEDMVGSEG
+512 SGTLTLTEDMVDSEG
-527 HFTNTATASGTDDEG
+527 HFTNTATATGTDTDG
-542 NAVNSPQAS
+542 NIVNSPEAS
-551 VTIKAITPLGPP
+551 VTIKAIKPLGAP
-563 EKHKRIKKNSDNN
+563 EKHKRIKKNNN
-576 YTVNVDVTGAANS
+576 STYTVNVDVTGAASS
-589 STITSTQPVDFTLVL
+589 STITTTEPVDFTLVL
-604 DVSGSMEEE
+604 DVSGSMSEEM
-613 IVDGQGSTKKLAAL
+613 GSVTKLQAL
-627 KSAVNN
+627 QSAVNN
-633 FLGEAAEINE
+633 FLDEAAEINKGA
-643 QSGSELIRVGL
+643 QSGSKLVHVGL
-654 VKFAGKES
+654 VKFAGNKTDDIGNGTYR
-662 SEVGDDRYEEG
+662 VGHDT
-673 RFVYNYSQIVSP
+673 YNYSQIVKK
-685 LTADMSDLKNK
+685 LTADTDGLKSEVN
-696 VSALRHNGATRADLG
+696 ALTAGGATQADYG
-711 FKHASTVMRGSTVMS
+711 FEHASTVMSE
-726 GARTDAKRVV
+726 ARTEAKKVV
-736 IFFTDGTPTKVSD
+736 IFFTDGKPTSESK
-749 FDEDVA
+749 FDDNVA
-755 NSAVTYAKS
+755 NAAVKYAKK
-764 LKDSGAIV
+764 LKDSGATV

-779 GANPSSIEEDQKNQF
+779 GANPASTATQENQF
-794 MNAVSSN
+794 MHAVSSN
-801 YPHATA
+801 YPNATE
-807 YDKLGT
+807 YTDRGE
-813 GSNAGYYKVVSNV
+813 GSNAGYYKTATDA
-826 SDLKSIFEKIQTNET
+826 SDLNSIFEEIRKSET
-841 TDGFTNVSI
+841 TTYGFANVSI

-855 KYVELSGKNYT
+855 EYVKLSDKNYT
-866 VTAKDANGKEVT
+866 VTAKDANGNEVT
-878 LKENSDYTLTYDE
+878 LEDGTDYTLTYDS
-891 SAKKFTVVFQ
+891 SAKKFTVVFL
-901 NMLQDGVTYTLSYNV
+901 NTLGDGVTYTLAYNV
-916 KPTQE
+916 KPTQK

-926 AANGYGGTVGDAD
+926 AANGYGDTIGDEG
-939 TDLDGSTT
+939 TDLDGNTT
-947 SSGQL
+947 SSGQP

-964 TANGKRHVC
+964 TANNVAHTC
-973 SDNPYPHPVIQ
+973 SDNLYPHPVIQ
-984 VVSSTLHIEKQWS
+984 VVSSTLHIEKQWEGNGNKPES
-997 GDGEKPASINVTIK
+997 VTVDVKCGDKV
-1011 QGNSDYKTVTL
+1011 YKTVTL
-1022 TPDDNGNWSTDVIIP
+1022 KADKDGEWTADVVIP
-1037 AGESKTYTVTEN
+1037 AGEKKTYTVTETN
-1049 DPGNQW
+1049 LSPSW
-1055 NVSYQHKVGDGNL
+1055 KPSYCYRLYGWDIPKE
-1068 ADGNAVTVP
+1068 GNAVTIP
-1077 QSATSQTATV
+1077 ESPSGTSATV
-1087 IVTNKQA
+1087 IITNS
-1094 LVTLPADSIT
+1094 SI
-1104 VSKKVVGTNT
+1104 S
-1114 GHDFSFTMIAT
+1114 
-1125 GDNAGKVTWPRTD
+1125 
-1138 QSKSKVTISQVS
+1138 
-1150 QTQVKS
+1150 
-1156 ATFGDELT
+1156 
-1164 FPAANATYTFQVTE
+1164 
-1178 DKPTD
+1178 
-1183 TTGWKYD
+1183 
-1190 DSEQTVT
+1190 
-1197 VTVSY
+1197 
-1202 DETQKKWTAVAS
+1202 
-1214 PAEVT
+1214 
-1219 FTNRYIAVASLPLT
+1219 VASLPLT
-1233 GGTTDRQWLMIGG
+1233 GGTTDRQWLLIGG

>member
-1 MKRACDEW
+1 
-9 QAVRKGGLAKRVI
+9 
-22 AALVAVAMLG
+22 
-32 GLGYATAS
+32 
-40 TAVAQDDTTQQ
+40 
-51 QAQQTE
+51 
-57 QSAKTTSES
+57 
-66 QDGKTSDSEATSKKA
+66 
-81 ATDETSADDSAE
+81 
-93 DTNTTDADA
+93 
-102 GVEAQNG
+102 
-109 ADETAVQAANEQA
+109 
-122 ATPVADG
+122 
-129 GSPESGSLLL
+129 
-139 DESFKNSTF
+139 
-148 GDANWTTA
+148 
-156 DSACLTA
+156 
-163 ATSGS
+163 
-168 LKCKNTQDS
+168 
-177 RDIQGENGKGYLQLT
+177 
-192 DNSENQKAAVLYNQ
+192 
-206 PVISKSGLHVTFDYY
+206 

-270 GSSKRGE
+270 TDSKRGE

-299 TGTKSD
+299 TGTKADS
-305 KGYARL
+305 GYARV
-311 TGGEDCGQWQDPKG
+311 TGGEDCGQWNDPKG
-325 ANSVTVRGAGKIDS
+325 ANSVTVRGAGKTDN
-339 DGNWNNGYCI
+339 DGKWNNGYCI
-349 VASENVAAGLGS
+349 VASESVEAGLDS
-361 GKATKSEDD
+361 GKATKSKDD
-370 ANGKSV
+370 TNGKSV
-376 DITIAPV
+376 DITIDPV
-383 TDDSATTQR
+383 ADDSATTQH

-451 DKDKYPD
+451 NKDTYPD

-479 GTTTLNNVV
+479 GTTTLNNVA

-512 SGTLTLTEDMVGSEG
+512 SGTLTLTEDMVDSEG
-527 HFTNTATASGTDDEG
+527 HFTNTATATGTDDEG

-551 VTIKAITPLGPP
+551 VTIKAIKPLGAP
-563 EKHKRIKKNSDNN
+563 EKHKRIKKNSDKT

-589 STITSTQPVDFTLVL
+589 TTITSTQSVDFTLVL
-604 DVSGSMEEE
+604 DVSGSMSDA
-613 IVDGQGSTKKLAAL
+613 IDDQSSISKMAAL

-662 SEVGDDRYEEG
+662 SKVGDETYTEG

-711 FKHASTVMRGSTVMS
+711 FKHASTVMRD
-726 GARTDAKRVV
+726 ARSDAKQVV
-736 IFFTDGTPTKVSD
+736 IFFTDGTPTMQRD
-749 FDEDVA
+749 FDGNVA
-755 NSAVTYAKS
+755 NDAVTYAKS

-779 GANPSSIEEDQKNQF
+779 SANPASTESRENQF
-794 MNAVSSN
+794 MHAVSSN

-807 YDKLGT
+807 YNKLGT
-813 GSNAGYYKVVSNV
+813 GSNAGYYKVVSNA
-826 SDLKSIFEKIQTNET
+826 SDLNSIFEKIQTNET

-855 KYVELSGKNYT
+855 KYVELLSDKSYT
-866 VTAKDANGKEVT
+866 VTAKDANGNKVT

-964 TANGKRHVC
+964 TANGRKHVC
-973 SDNPYPHPVIQ
+973 SDNLYPHPVIQ

-997 GDGEKPASINVTIK
+997 GDGEKPASINVTVK

-1104 VSKKVVGTNT
+1104 VNKKVVGTNT
-1114 GHDFSFTMIAT
+1114 GHDFNFTMIAT

-1214 PAEVT
+1214 RRRSPSPTAT
-1219 FTNRYIAVASLPLT
+1219 SR
-1233 GGTTDRQWLMIGG
+1233 WL
-1246 GIAGMAMLMIGAAGI
+1246 
-1261 WRGRKRLV
+1261 RCR

>member
-57 QSAKTTSES
+57 QSAKITSES
-66 QDGKTSDSEATSKKA
+66 QDEKTSDSEATSKKA
-81 ATDETSADDSAE
+81 AADETSADGSAE

-129 GSPESGSLLL
+129 GSPESGLLLL

-148 GDANWTTA
+148 GESGSWTA
-156 DSACLTA
+156 KGNACLTA
-163 ATSGS
+163 ATSGE
-168 LKCKNTQDS
+168 LRCTNTQGS
-177 RDIQGENGKGYLQLT
+177 NDIQGADGKGYLQLT
-192 DNSENQKAAVLYNQ
+192 DNSGTKKAAVLYDQ

-221 MYQTSGAG
+221 MYGNG
-229 KYTTPADGISFFLTD
+229 YYEGNMGDGISFFLTD
-244 GAATLSKAGTSGAA
+244 GAATLDQTGPEGAA
-258 LGYATSD
+258 LGYATND
-265 DDGIG
+265 EDGTGKAARVG
-270 GSSKRGE
+270 GIKQ
-277 GVAQGVL
+277 AVL
-284 GIGFDRFGNFSQQNA
+284 GIGLDRFGNFSTQHA
-299 TGTKSD
+299 AGTT
-305 KGYARL
+305 ARV
-311 TGGEDCGQWQDPKG
+311 TGGDDCTQSGTNAG
-325 ANSVTVRGAGKIDS
+325 NSVTVRGAGKIDV
-339 DGNWNNGYCI
+339 DGKWNNGYCI
-349 VASENVAAGLGS
+349 VASRTVSSGLGT
-361 GKATKSEDD
+361 GTATKDEND
-370 ANGKSV
+370 NKGKSV
-376 DITIAPV
+376 DITIDPV
-383 TDDSATTQR
+383 TDDSATTQH
-392 LTVKIAGETV
+392 LTVKIADEIIINTN
-402 LEKDID
+402 ID

-414 KFGFSASTGAD
+414 KFGFSASTGAAY
-425 HQVQLIRGLKV
+425 QVQLIRGLKV
-436 YSVNKLSQLDLVKSV
+436 YSANKLSRLELVKSV
-451 DKDKYPD
+451 NKDTYPD

-467 DEVPYTFVVRNS
+467 DKVPYTFVVRNS
-479 GTTTLNNVV
+479 GNTTLNNVA

-493 ITNVSCGT
+493 ITNVSCRTG
-501 DTLAANQQTTC
+501 TLAANQQTTC
-512 SGTLTLTEDMVGSEG
+512 SGTLTLTEDMVSSEG
-527 HFTNTATASGTDDEG
+527 HFTNTATASGTDTDG
-542 NAVNSPQAS
+542 NIVTSPEAS
-551 VTIKAITPLGPP
+551 VTIKVIKPLGAP
-563 EKHKRIKKNSDNN
+563 EKHKRIKKNDNN
-576 YTVNVDVTGAANS
+576 TYTVNVDVKGAQAG
-589 STITSTQPVDFTLVL
+589 STIVTSEPVDFTLVL
-604 DVSGSMEEE
+604 DTSKSMEDR
-613 IVDGQGSTKKLAAL
+613 IGSVTKLQAL
-627 KSAVNN
+627 KDAVDN
-633 FLGEAAEINE
+633 FLNSAAEINN
-643 QSGSELIRVGL
+643 QSSSL
-654 VKFAGKES
+654 VKVALISFNGNASVES
-662 SEVGDDRYEEG
+662 DFTDDFTSMKDTVNGLSTSMGTR
-673 RFVYNYSQIVSP
+673 
-685 LTADMSDLKNK
+685 SDYGLQK
-696 VSALRHNGATRADLG
+696 VSKVT
-711 FKHASTVMRGSTVMS
+711 GS
-726 GARTDAKRVV
+726 RDNAKQVV
-736 IFFTDGTPTKVSD
+736 IFFTDGEPQASSGMAFEDPVAAGAVS
-749 FDEDVA
+749 A
-755 NSAVTYAKS
+755 AKE
-764 LKDSGAIV
+764 LKDSGKTI
-772 YSIGVFD
+772 YSIGVVN
-779 GANPSSIEEDQKNQF
+779 GADPSDTTKNINKF
-794 MNAVSSN
+794 LNAVSNN
-801 YPHATA
+801 YPKATA
-807 YDKLGT
+807 EYTNRSTTFNLGE
-813 GSNAGYYKVVSNV
+813 GGNKGYYKAATDAEGLN
-826 SDLKSIFEKIQTNET
+826 KIFEEIQKEET
-841 TDGFTNVSI
+841 TTYGFTGVSI

-855 KYVELSGKNYT
+855 EYVKLSDKNYT
-866 VTAKDANGKEVT
+866 VTAKDANGNEVT
-878 LKENSDYTLTYDE
+878 LEDGTDYTLTYDS
-891 SAKKFTVVFQ
+891 SAKKFTVVFL
-901 NMLQDGVTYTLSYNV
+901 NTLGDGVTYTLAYNV
-916 KPTQE
+916 KPTQK

-926 AANGYGGTVGDAD
+926 AANGYGDTIGDEG
-939 TDLDGSTT
+939 TDLDGNTT
-947 SSGQL
+947 SSGQP

-964 TANGKRHVC
+964 TANNVAHTC
-973 SDNPYPHPVIQ
+973 SDNLYPHPVIQ

-1094 LVTLPADSIT
+1094 LVTLPAGSIT
-1104 VSKKVVGTNT
+1104 VNKKVVGTNT

-1125 GDNAGKVTWPRTD
+1125 GDNAGKVTWPRTG

-1219 FTNRYIAVASLPLT
+1219 FTNHYIAVASLPLT

>member
-22 AALVAVAMLG
+22 TALVAVAMLG

-66 QDGKTSDSEATSKKA
+66 QDEKTSDSEATSKKA
-81 ATDETSADDSAE
+81 ATDETSADGSAE

-129 GSPESGSLLL
+129 DSPESGSLLL

-177 RDIQGENGKGYLQLT
+177 RDIQGENGNGYLQLT
-192 DNSENQKAAVLYNQ
+192 DNGENQKAAVLYNQ

-270 GSSKRGE
+270 GSGKRGE

-284 GIGFDRFGNFSQQNA
+284 GIGFDCFGNFSQQNA

-305 KGYARL
+305 KGYARV
-311 TGGEDCGQWQDPKG
+311 TGGEDCGQWSDPRG
-325 ANSVTVRGAGKIDS
+325 ANSVTVRGAGKTDS

-349 VASENVAAGLGS
+349 VASENVAAGLDS

-370 ANGKSV
+370 TNGKSV
-376 DITIAPV
+376 DITIDPV
-383 TDDSATTQR
+383 ADDSATTQH
-392 LTVKIAGETV
+392 LTVKIAGKTV

-414 KFGFSASTGAD
+414 KFGFGASTGAD

-451 DKDKYPD
+451 NKDTDPD

-488 VNDPN
+488 VSDPN

-551 VTIKAITPLGPP
+551 VTIKAIKPLGAP
-563 EKHKRIKKNSDNN
+563 EKHKRIKKNSDNT

-589 STITSTQPVDFTLVL
+589 STITTTQPVDFTLVL
-604 DVSGSMEEE
+604 DVSASMEEE

-627 KSAVNN
+627 KSTVNN
-633 FLGEAAEINE
+633 FLDEAAEINA
-643 QSGSELIRVGL
+643 QSGSDLIRVGL
-654 VKFAGKES
+654 VKFAGNES
-662 SEVGDDRYEEG
+662 SEVGDNRYLSESG
-673 RFVYNYSQIVSP
+673 RLFYNYSQIVGP
-685 LTADMSDLKNK
+685 LIADMSDLKNK
-696 VSALRHNGATRADLG
+696 VSALKSGGATRADLG
-711 FKHASTVMRGSTVMS
+711 FKHASTVMSD
-726 GARTDAKRVV
+726 ARSDAKRVV
-736 IFFTDGTPTKVSD
+736 IFFTDGTPTKLNE
-749 FDEDVA
+749 FDETVA
-755 NSAVTYAKS
+755 NSAVESAKS
-764 LKDSGAIV
+764 LKDSGATV

-779 GANPSSIEEDQKNQF
+779 NANPASTESRENQF
-794 MNAVSSN
+794 MHAISSN
-801 YPHATA
+801 YPNATT
-807 YDKLGT
+807 YKNRGE
-813 GSNAGYYKVVSNV
+813 GSNAGYYKTATNA
-826 SDLKSIFEKIQTNET
+826 SDLNSIFEEIRKSET
-841 TDGFTNVSI
+841 TTHGFTNVSI

-855 KYVELSGKNYT
+855 EYVELSDEKYT
-866 VTAKDANGKEVT
+866 VTAKDANGKDVALEEG
-878 LKENSDYTLTYDE
+878 KDYTLTYDK
-891 SAKKFTVVFQ
+891 SARKFVVTFKKT
-901 NMLQDGVTYTLSYNV
+901 LQDGVTYTLSYNV
-916 KPTQE
+916 KPTQK

-926 AANGYGGTVGDAD
+926 VANAKGYGGTVGDEG
-939 TDLDGSTT
+939 TDLDTKNPHRQISLASTRT
-947 SSGQL
+947 S
-952 GFHSNESACLAY
+952 
-964 TANGKRHVC
+964 
-973 SDNPYPHPVIQ
+973 PHAWLTRPTMWPTPARII
-984 VVSSTLHIEKQWS
+984 HIR
-997 GDGEKPASINVTIK
+997 I
-1011 QGNSDYKTVTL
+1011 L
-1022 TPDDNGNWSTDVIIP
+1022 
-1037 AGESKTYTVTEN
+1037 
-1049 DPGNQW
+1049 
-1055 NVSYQHKVGDGNL
+1055 
-1068 ADGNAVTVP
+1068 
-1077 QSATSQTATV
+1077 
-1087 IVTNKQA
+1087 
-1094 LVTLPADSIT
+1094 
-1104 VSKKVVGTNT
+1104 
-1114 GHDFSFTMIAT
+1114 
-1125 GDNAGKVTWPRTD
+1125 
-1138 QSKSKVTISQVS
+1138 
-1150 QTQVKS
+1150 
-1156 ATFGDELT
+1156 
-1164 FPAANATYTFQVTE
+1164 
-1178 DKPTD
+1178 
-1183 TTGWKYD
+1183 
-1190 DSEQTVT
+1190 
-1197 VTVSY
+1197 
-1202 DETQKKWTAVAS
+1202 
-1214 PAEVT
+1214 
-1219 FTNRYIAVASLPLT
+1219 
-1233 GGTTDRQWLMIGG
+1233 
-1246 GIAGMAMLMIGAAGI
+1246 
-1261 WRGRKRLV
+1261 

>member
-66 QDGKTSDSEATSKKA
+66 QDEKTSDSEATSKKA
-81 ATDETSADDSAE
+81 ATDETSADGSAE

-109 ADETAVQAANEQA
+109 ADETAVQAANEPA

-129 GSPESGSLLL
+129 GSSESGSLLL

-168 LKCKNTQDS
+168 LKCENTQDS
-177 RDIQGENGKGYLQLT
+177 SDIQGENGKGYLQLT

-270 GSSKRGE
+270 TDSKRGE

-305 KGYARL
+305 KGYARV
-311 TGGEDCGQWQDPKG
+311 TGGEDCGQWSDPKG
-325 ANSVTVRGAGKIDS
+325 ANSVTVRGAGKTDS

-349 VASENVAAGLGS
+349 VASENVAAGLDS

-370 ANGKSV
+370 TNGKSV
-376 DITIAPV
+376 DITIDPV
-383 TDDSATTQR
+383 ADDSATTQH
-392 LTVKIAGETV
+392 LTVKIAGKTV

-451 DKDKYPD
+451 DKDQYPD

-527 HFTNTATASGTDDEG
+527 HFTNTATASGTDTDG
-542 NAVNSPQAS
+542 NIVNSPEAS
-551 VTIKAITPLGPP
+551 VTIKAIKPLGAP
-563 EKHKRIKKNSDNN
+563 EKHKRIKKNSDNT
-576 YTVNVDVTGAANS
+576 YTVNVDVTGAASS
-589 STITSTQPVDFTLVL
+589 STITTTEPVDFTLVL
-604 DVSGSMEEE
+604 DVSGSMR
-613 IVDGQGSTKKLAAL
+613 DSMGSVTKLQAL
-627 KSAVNN
+627 QSAVNN
-633 FLGEAAEINE
+633 FLDEAAEINKGA
-643 QSGSELIRVGL
+643 QSGSELVRVGL
-654 VKFAGKES
+654 VKFAGKTTDS
-662 SEVGDDRYEEG
+662 IGNRTYSENRST
-673 RFVYNYSQIVSP
+673 YNYSQIVKK
-685 LTADMSDLKNK
+685 LTADTDDLKGEVN
-696 VSALRHNGATRADLG
+696 ALTAGGATQADYG
-711 FKHASTVMRGSTVMS
+711 FQHASTVMSE
-726 GARTDAKRVV
+726 ARTEAKKVV
-736 IFFTDGTPTKVSD
+736 IFFTDGKPTSKSK
-749 FDEDVA
+749 FDNDVA
-755 NSAVTYAKS
+755 NDAVKYAKK
-764 LKDSGAIV
+764 LKDSGATV

-779 GANPSSIEEDQKNQF
+779 GANPASTATQENQF
-794 MNAVSSN
+794 MHAVSSN
-801 YPHATA
+801 YPNATE
-807 YDKLGT
+807 YTDRGE
-813 GSNAGYYKVVSNV
+813 GSNAGYYKTATNA
-826 SDLKSIFEKIQTNET
+826 SDLNSIFEEIRKSET
-841 TDGFTNVSI
+841 TTYGFTNVSI

-855 KYVELSGKNYT
+855 EYVELSDKNYT
-866 VTAKDANGKEVT
+866 VTAKGANGNKVALE
-878 LKENSDYTLTYDE
+878 EGSDYVLTYGE

-916 KPTQE
+916 KPTQK

-926 AANGYGGTVGDAD
+926 ADNDGSYGDTVGDVD
-939 TDLDGSTT
+939 TDLDGNTT
-947 SSGQL
+947 SSGQP

-964 TANGKRHVC
+964 TANGRKHVC
-973 SDNPYPHPVIQ
+973 SDNLYPHPVIQ

-997 GDGEKPASINVTIK
+997 GDGEKPASINVTVK

-1104 VSKKVVGTNT
+1104 VNKKVVGTNT
-1114 GHDFSFTMIAT
+1114 GHDFNFTMIAT
-1125 GDNAGKVTWPRTD
+1125 GDNAGKATWPRTD

-1233 GGTTDRQWLMIGG
+1233 GGTTDRQWLLIGG

>member
-66 QDGKTSDSEATSKKA
+66 QDEKTSDSEATSKKA
-81 ATDETSADDSAE
+81 AADETSADGSAE

-109 ADETAVQAANEQA
+109 ADETAVQAANEPA

-163 ATSGS
+163 ATNGS

-177 RDIQGENGKGYLQLT
+177 SNIQGENGKGYLQLT

-206 PVISKSGLHVTFDYY
+206 PVISKNGLHVTFDYY

-270 GSSKRGE
+270 NNSKRGE

-299 TGTKSD
+299 TGTRSD
-305 KGYARL
+305 KGYARV

-325 ANSVTVRGAGKIDS
+325 ANSVTVRGAGKTDS

-361 GKATKSEDD
+361 GKATKSKDD
-370 ANGKSV
+370 TNGKSV

-383 TDDSATTQR
+383 TDDSATTQH

-436 YSVNKLSQLDLVKSV
+436 YSVNKLNQLDLVKSV
-451 DKDKYPD
+451 NKDTYPD

-479 GTTTLNNVV
+479 GSTTLNNVA

-501 DTLAANQQTTC
+501 GTLASNQQTTC
-512 SGTLTLTEDMVGSEG
+512 SGTLTLTEDMVSSEG
-527 HFTNTATASGTDDEG
+527 HFTNTATATGTDPDG
-542 NAVNSPQAS
+542 NIVNSPEAS
-551 VTIKAITPLGPP
+551 VTIKAIKPLGAP
-563 EKHKRIKKNSDNN
+563 EKHKRIKKNNN
-576 YTVNVDVTGAANS
+576 STYTVNVDVTGAASS
-589 STITSTQPVDFTLVL
+589 STITTTEPVDFTLVL
-604 DVSGSMEEE
+604 DVSGSMR
-613 IVDGQGSTKKLAAL
+613 GNMGSVTKLQAL
-627 KSAVNN
+627 QSAVNN
-633 FLGEAAEINE
+633 FLDEAAEINKGA
-643 QSGSELIRVGL
+643 QSGSELVHVGL
-654 VKFAGKES
+654 VKFAGNES
-662 SEVGDDRYEEG
+662 DNVGIETYKDG
-673 RFVYNYSQIVSP
+673 RNTYNYSQVVSGLTSDMDGLKTKMSA
-685 LTADMSDLKNK
+685 LTAG
-696 VSALRHNGATRADLG
+696 GATRADYG
-711 FKHASTVMRGSTVMS
+711 FKYASAVMKE
-726 GARTDAKRVV
+726 ARSDAKQVV
-736 IFFTDGTPTKVSD
+736 IFFTDGTPTKSSD
-749 FDEDVA
+749 FDATVA
-755 NSAVTYAKS
+755 NQAVVYAKG
-764 LKDSGAIV
+764 LKDSGATV
-772 YSIGVFD
+772 YSIGVFS
-779 GANPSSIEEDQKNQF
+779 GADPTSTYERENQF
-794 MNAVSSN
+794 MHAVSSN
-801 YPHATA
+801 YPNATE
-807 YDKLGT
+807 YTDLGE
-813 GSNAGYYKVVSNV
+813 GSNAGYYKTATNA
-826 SDLKSIFEKIQTNET
+826 SDLNSIFEEIRKSET
-841 TDGFTNVSI
+841 TTYGFTNVSI

-855 KYVELSGKNYT
+855 GYVELSDKNYT
-866 VTAKDANGKEVT
+866 VTAKDANGNKVALE
-878 LKENSDYTLTYDE
+878 KDKDYTLTYDE

-916 KPTQE
+916 KPTQK

-926 AANGYGGTVGDAD
+926 ADNDGSYGDTVGDVD
-939 TDLDGSTT
+939 TDLDGNTT
-947 SSGQL
+947 SSGQP

-964 TANGKRHVC
+964 TANGKKHVC
-973 SDNPYPHPVIQ
+973 SDNLYPHPVIQ
-984 VVSSTLHIEKQWS
+984 VVSSTLHIEKQWEGNGNKPES
-997 GDGEKPASINVTIK
+997 VTVDVKCGDKV
-1011 QGNSDYKTVTL
+1011 YKTVTL
-1022 TPDDNGNWSTDVIIP
+1022 KADKDGEWTADVVIP
-1037 AGESKTYTVTEN
+1037 AGEKKTYTVTETN
-1049 DPGNQW
+1049 LSPSW
-1055 NVSYQHKVGDGNL
+1055 KPSYCYRLYGWDIPKE
-1068 ADGNAVTVP
+1068 GNAVTIP
-1077 QSATSQTATV
+1077 ESPSGTSATV
-1087 IVTNKQA
+1087 IITNS
-1094 LVTLPADSIT
+1094 SI
-1104 VSKKVVGTNT
+1104 S
-1114 GHDFSFTMIAT
+1114 
-1125 GDNAGKVTWPRTD
+1125 
-1138 QSKSKVTISQVS
+1138 
-1150 QTQVKS
+1150 
-1156 ATFGDELT
+1156 
-1164 FPAANATYTFQVTE
+1164 
-1178 DKPTD
+1178 
-1183 TTGWKYD
+1183 
-1190 DSEQTVT
+1190 
-1197 VTVSY
+1197 
-1202 DETQKKWTAVAS
+1202 
-1214 PAEVT
+1214 
-1219 FTNRYIAVASLPLT
+1219 VASLPLT
-1233 GGTTDRQWLMIGG
+1233 GGTTDRQWLLIGG

>member
-51 QAQQTE
+51 QAQQTG

-66 QDGKTSDSEATSKKA
+66 QDEKTSDSEATSKKA
-81 ATDETSADDSAE
+81 ATDETSADGFAE

-109 ADETAVQAANEQA
+109 ADETAVQAANEPA

-148 GDANWTTA
+148 GESGSWTA
-156 DSACLTA
+156 KGNACLTA
-163 ATSGS
+163 ATSGE
-168 LKCKNTQDS
+168 LRCTNTQGS
-177 RDIQGENGKGYLQLT
+177 SGIQGADGKGYLQLT
-192 DNSENQKAAVLYNQ
+192 DNSGTKKAAVLYDQ

-221 MYQTSGAG
+221 MYGNGYYEGNTG
-229 KYTTPADGISFFLTD
+229 DGISFFLTD
-244 GAATLSKAGTSGAA
+244 GAATLDQTGPEGAA
-258 LGYATSD
+258 LGYATND
-265 DDGIG
+265 EDGTGKAARVG
-270 GSSKRGE
+270 GVKQ
-277 GVAQGVL
+277 AVL
-284 GIGFDRFGNFSQQNA
+284 GIGLDRFGNFSTQHA
-299 TGTKSD
+299 AGTT
-305 KGYARL
+305 ARV
-311 TGGEDCGQWQDPKG
+311 TGGDDCTQSGTNAG
-325 ANSVTVRGAGKIDS
+325 NSVTVRGAGKIDV
-339 DGNWNNGYCI
+339 DGKWNNGYCI
-349 VASENVAAGLGS
+349 VASRTVSSGLGT
-361 GKATKSEDD
+361 GTATKDENDN
-370 ANGKSV
+370 NGKSV
-376 DITIAPV
+376 DITIDPV
-383 TDDSATTQR
+383 TDDSATTQH
-392 LTVKIAGETV
+392 LTVKIAGEIIIDTN
-402 LEKDID
+402 ID

-414 KFGFSASTGAD
+414 KFGFSASTGAAY
-425 HQVQLIRGLKV
+425 QVQLIRGLKV
-436 YSVNKLSQLDLVKSV
+436 YSVNKLSGLDLVKSV
-451 DKDKYPD
+451 NKDTYPD

-467 DEVPYTFVVRNS
+467 DKVPYTFVVRNS
-479 GTTTLNNVV
+479 GNTTLNNVA

-512 SGTLTLTEDMVGSEG
+512 SGTLTLTEDMVDSEG
-527 HFTNTATASGTDDEG
+527 HFTNTATATGTDDEG

-551 VTIKAITPLGPP
+551 VTIKAIKPLGAP
-563 EKHKRIKKNSDNN
+563 EKHKRIKKNSDNT

-589 STITSTQPVDFTLVL
+589 TTITSTQSVDFTLVL
-604 DVSGSMEEE
+604 DVSGSMNDEMGS
-613 IVDGQGSTKKLAAL
+613 DQGSIKKRTAL
-627 KSAVNN
+627 RSAVNN
-633 FLGEAAEINE
+633 FLGEAAEINA
-643 QSGSELIRVGL
+643 QSGSNLIRVGL
-654 VKFAGKES
+654 VKFAGDES
-662 SEVGDDRYEEG
+662 DKLGNDTYLSESG
-673 RFVYNYSQIVSP
+673 RLVYNYSQIVSP
-685 LTADMSDLKNK
+685 LTADMSDLKKK
-696 VSALRHNGATRADLG
+696 VSALKSGGATRADLG
-711 FKHASTVMRGSTVMS
+711 FKHASTVMRD
-726 GARTDAKRVV
+726 ARSDAKQVV

-749 FDEDVA
+749 FDKDVA

-855 KYVELSGKNYT
+855 KYVELSGMNYT
-866 VTAKDANGKEVT
+866 VTAKDANGNEVT

-926 AANGYGGTVGDAD
+926 AANGYGSTVGDAD

-973 SDNPYPHPVIQ
+973 SGNPYPHPVIQ

-1233 GGTTDRQWLMIGG
+1233 GGTTDRQWLLIGG